1 MKPSRQTVVLTL
13 KVLGILCIG
22 TAILLVFLANTG
34 ILPDNH
40 IASTKESSS
49 DVVTIKLSGSTTIA
63 LLLSLNIATAL
74 SLGYLVKK
82 RLKHG
87 HKEMGA

>member
-22 TAILLVFLANTG
+22 TAILLVFLANMG
-34 ILPDNH
+34 ILP
-40 IASTKESSS
+40 ESSS